1 MFDVGGGELMLIIFA
16 VLLLFGPKKIPE
28 VAQMIGKGVRK
39 FREAQDEFTQHIRD
53 ISTQVESEVQSVS
66 KEVTEISSSA
76 TQTLSAVEQQYNSTS
91 VTPQLPEPEVALD
104 VETSI
109 NQQPPE
115 VEQQSTDELPQPP
128 EPEMP
133 PPVSI
138 KPAEGTIS
146 R

>member
-76 TQTLSAVEQQYNSTS
+76 TQTLSAVEQQYNSTP
-91 VTPQLPEPEVALD
+91 VTPQLPEPEVAMD

-109 NQQPPE
+109 SQQPPE
-115 VEQQSTDELPQPP
+115 VESTVTDELPQPP

>member
-76 TQTLSAVEQQYNSTS
+76 TQTLSTVEQQYNSTP

-115 VEQQSTDELPQPP
+115 VEPTVTDELPQPP
-128 EPEMP
+128 EPVMP
-133 PPVSI
+133 SPVSI
-138 KPAEGTIS
+138 KPADGTIS